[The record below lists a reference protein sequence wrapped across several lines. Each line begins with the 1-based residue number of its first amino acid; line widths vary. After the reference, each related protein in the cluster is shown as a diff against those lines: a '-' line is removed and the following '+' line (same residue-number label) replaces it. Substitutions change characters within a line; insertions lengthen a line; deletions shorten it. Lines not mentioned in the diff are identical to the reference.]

1 MAVDKIQLLQ
11 NDLDSVNNGLQGLHE
26 RFNNFLLTDAFG
38 QIDVEID
45 GATTF
50 TTISIASPGLLGPIP
65 NDSIFTV
72 THPDGSFA
80 VTIRNEKATI
90 PKGATSIVIYVD
102 GNQPGDQ
109 VVDTYFGFPPGSL
122 VSAPGYNQSD
132 STYAAGNNTD
142 VQFNTNGRL
151 DGDPSFT
158 YDISTT
164 KLTTP
169 NIEVSGVIDGD
180 IYASDGT
187 SKVLE
192 NGTDG
197 TDATFTGDV
206 TGDLTGTADIA
217 DKVKVTSSTASTNK
231 YIPFVTNFNDADAN
245 LLTNTSLKYQPNIGK
260 LSATRVD
267 ATKFVGDVYASNSSS
282 KVLENGTDG
291 TDATF
296 TGDVTGDVSGSS
308 GSCTGN
314 SATATKIA
322 SITNANIV
330 QLTDT
335 QTLTNKTL
343 TDCEANTQAVGDNS
357 TKIATTAFVLAN
369 AGTGGGTPGGT
380 GNSGFKSVQYN
391 DNNSF
396 GGDTS
401 FQYSPT
407 SQILSVNTLIATSL
421 GGTLANGITAAGSP
435 PAGDDSLKVATTEWV
450 LDNAGT
456 GGTPASPTSSVQFN
470 NSGSFGG
477 SSDFIFAPT
486 GYMGGPVLV
495 LKARLHVEGE
505 SKFGDALNV
514 SSGANSMATGTTT
527 TASSKDAFSCGE
539 STVASDRQSF
549 AGGFET
555 TASGPASVSWGAIT
569 TASGERAFVIGERNT
584 ASGINSFVGG
594 GHSLANSPN
603 SFAFGEYAEATAQ
616 AAFALGLH
624 TDASGLCS
632 ITGGQYSQATMPFAV
647 SIGNHSSSTG
657 ECATSFGLHTTAS
670 ALGSFAGGNNA
681 TASGN
686 YSFCFGDVSTAT
698 SNNALSIGYLTHATG
713 SYSAAFGFNNQ
724 SMGQGAVTIGQQ
736 NIARGQHGFV
746 GGFINDSKS
755 NNSIVYGNFNNDLPS
770 NTGSCQFLFGKYL
783 NTPRDG
789 AGNAPDSQFIVGRH
803 NVYLNTQHHLFAVG
817 NGPGIGAEANA
828 LTVDVS
834 GRVGIGSPATSHQL
848 QLSTD
853 SAAKPSTS
861 TWQITSD
868 ERIKTNI
875 EDYTK
880 GLDEIIQIDP
890 KTFDYNGKAGFDES
904 IKGNIGIIAQEIKDV
919 FPETVSTYKAK
930 LNEEDEEETELYN
943 FNSHALT
950 FALINSVKELN
961 AEVQTLRKELNEL
974 KNK

>member
-1 MAVDKIQLLQ
+1 MDRNLKRISVDIKSINSALKDLSGRFLSNLLDQAYGITDSDLTPGTQL
-11 NDLDSVNNGLQGLHE
+11 
-26 RFNNFLLTDAFG
+26 
-38 QIDVEID
+38 
-45 GATTF
+45 
-50 TTISIASPGLLGPIP
+50 TTIPLQANMNG
-65 NDSIFTV
+65 TV
-72 THPDGSFA
+72 ELNQKVILTFPDGSHPILIQNLYGDQPATGYEDDFI
-80 VTIRNEKATI
+80 VRLGGVGPTISPLTTY
-90 PKGATSIVIYVD
+90 PKGSILLPANYSTISGGAT
-102 GNQPGDQ
+102 
-109 VVDTYFGFPPGSL
+109 PPAGS
-122 VSAPGYNQSD
+122 
-132 STYAAGNNTD
+132 NTE
-142 VQFNTNGRL
+142 VQFNNNGSFGAL
-151 DGDPSFT
+151 STFT
-158 YDISTT
+158 YDIHTT
-164 KLTTP
+164 KLSTP

-197 TDATFTGDV
+197 TDATFTGGV

-217 DKVKVTSSTASTNK
+217 DKVKVAASSSSSSHFLT
-231 YIPFVTNFNDADAN
+231 FVSSQADADA
-245 LLTNTSLKYQPNIGK
+245 SLKTRGTLTYQPTTGK
-260 LSATRVD
+260 LSTTRVD

-282 KVLENGTDG
+282 KVLDNGTDG
-291 TDATF
+291 SNATIVADVNNVQGTTILDISAGQLNAAVVGNV
-296 TGDVTGDVSGSS
+296 TGDVTGNVSGSS

-330 QLTDT
+330 QLTGT

-357 TKIATTAFVLAN
+357 TKLATTAFVLAN
-369 AGTGGGTPGGT
+369 AGTGGGTP
-380 GNSGFKSVQYN
+380 
-391 DNNSF
+391 
-396 GGDTS
+396 
-401 FQYSPT
+401 
-407 SQILSVNTLIATSL
+407 
-421 GGTLANGITAAGSP
+421 
-435 PAGDDSLKVATTEWV
+435 
-450 LDNAGT
+450 
-456 GGTPASPTSSVQFN
+456 ASPNSSVQFN

-477 SSDFIFAPT
+477 SSDFTFAPS
-486 GYMGGPVLV
+486 GYMGGPVLI

-514 SSGANSMATGTTT
+514 SSGQNSMATGTTT

-539 STVASDRQSF
+539 DTVASNRQSF

-603 SFAFGEYAEATAQ
+603 SFAFGEYAEATAL
-616 AAFALGLH
+616 AAFAIGLH

-632 ITGGQYSQATMPFAV
+632 ISGGQYSQATMPFAV

-670 ALGSFAGGNNA
+670 GLGSFAGGNNA

-724 SMGQGAVTIGQQ
+724 STGQGAVTIGQQ
-736 NIARGQHGFV
+736 NFARGQHGFV

-755 NNSIVYGNFNNDLPS
+755 NNSIVYGNHNNDSPT
-770 NTGSCQFLFGKYL
+770 NNASCQFLFGKHL

-789 AGNAPDSQFIVGRH
+789 SGNAPESQFIVGRH
-803 NVYLNTQHHLFAVG
+803 NVYANTQHHLFAVG

-828 LTVDVS
+828 LTVDVL
-834 GRVGIGSPATSHQL
+834 GRVGIGAPATSYQL

-904 IKGNIGIIAQEIKDV
+904 IKGNIGVIAQEIKDV

-961 AEVQTLRKELNEL
+961 AEVQSLRKEVNEL